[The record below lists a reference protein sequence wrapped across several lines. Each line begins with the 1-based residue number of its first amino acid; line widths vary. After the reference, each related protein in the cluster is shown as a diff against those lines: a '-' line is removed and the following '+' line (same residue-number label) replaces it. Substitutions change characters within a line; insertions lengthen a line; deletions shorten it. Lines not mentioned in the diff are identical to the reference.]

1 MAIQKEFVLRYRG
14 SEHVRFEIPSAF
26 CDEQIAEA
34 LTGRLLAVDGVYRVH
49 VYRSQRKLAIRYQET
64 VHDFTGLCK
73 LLFRIV
79 SELEKEALAEARPK
93 AVQIAKQRVK
103 NRLKNI
109 KVFRWFGNK
118 YDDAKET
125 LQAAK
130 IVTTGLTKPGKFFKD
145 PEKMVI
151 DFLNDMLVL
160 FLIRLHWDHITKE
173 WIPRPFRYRYEWMAA
188 FYMIYLLMRSRRPK
202 P

>member
-14 SEHVRFEIPSAF
+14 PEHVRFEIPSAF
-26 CDEQIAEA
+26 CEAKAAEA
-34 LTGRLLAVDGVYRVH
+34 LTERLLAIDGVYRVQ
-49 VYRSQRKLAIRYQET
+49 VYRSQKKLAIRYHET
-64 VHDFTGLCK
+64 VHDFVGLCG
-73 LLFRIV
+73 LLFHIV
-79 SELEKEALAEARPK
+79 GELEKDVLAEIGPK
-93 AVQIAKQRVK
+93 AMQVAKQRVK
-103 NRLKNI
+103 NRLKNL
-109 KVFRWFGNK
+109 KVSRWFGRK

-130 IVTTGLTKPGKFFKD
+130 IVSKGLAKPGKIFKD

-151 DFLNDMLVL
+151 DFLNDILVL

-173 WIPRPFRYRYEWMAA
+173 WIPRPFKYRYEWMAV

-202 P
+202 